1 MGGNHVTTST
11 KLRRTLMSGAAT
23 GMALLFTAG
32 QAHAQDAAPAA
43 QDAGT
48 VEEVVVT
55 GIRKGIQDAIVAKKT
70 SSQIVEAVSAEDIG
84 KLPDVSI
91 AESISRL
98 PGIAAQRVNGRA
110 QTLSIRG
117 LGPDYTLTTLNG
129 REQVSTNDNRS
140 VEFDQYPSELISQ
153 VVVYKTPNAGMVAQ
167 GLAGT
172 ADLQTIRPLA
182 YGRRAIAANYR
193 KEMNSEDAAIPGM
206 SNKGER
212 YSLTYIDQFRDGTI
226 GLALG
231 YAHTDSPYQTLRK
244 EAWGYPT
251 CSAAACAADSTK
263 LVVGGEKDAI
273 NAGVLKR
280 DGYLGVLEFAPNDS
294 FHATLDAYHSD
305 FKELQRIARMEFP
318 LAWGANHLQP
328 GYTTSADRITS
339 GSFADVNTVLENY
352 INQRKAKLDSV
363 GLNLAYDLGDDW
375 SVMADGSYSRVK
387 RKDTQI
393 ESTAGTGVN
402 GSGATDTVGFTT
414 DANGITQLKST
425 YDYSNFD
432 TVYLTDPGGWGG
444 PAAIHNR
451 AGYLRLPTTEDEIKA
466 IKLQATRHLDGFLS
480 GITAGFNYTEHT
492 KNKDATEGYLELKTA
507 AQEKVPAAFRRGVID
522 SSFLGNAKGMINY
535 DALGLYQ
542 SGYFDF
548 LKETGSEATKKTWSV
563 SEKISTYY
571 VRGDIDT
578 TLLGHDLTGNVGV
591 QVVHADQGSKS
602 FYTDGTAVTDQADGA
617 KYTDTLPTLNLNWQ
631 VADDVTI
638 RFGAGV
644 TLARPR
650 MDDMASG
657 SGYSVQTLGQQPIMV
672 GNQGVYW
679 SESGGNPD
687 LRPWKANNFDLSV
700 EKYFGTKGYVSA
712 AVFYKDLKNYVYSMN
727 VLKDFSTT
735 PLPGTACYVDPQT
748 KLIPL
753 MGRNQDTGLM
763 EWVCANANA
772 NRTGKLSVMRNAE
785 GGYIRGVELT
795 LSLPGDVL
803 WEPLDGFGLIVSGS
817 LNDSAVD
824 PLGTGD
830 VQVPGLSK
838 KIVNTTLY
846 YEKAGFSAR
855 VSNRYRDDFLGEV
868 PDYTNALGNKLV
880 HSESVF
886 DAQIGYS
893 FQSGRLEGLT
903 ISLAG
908 QNLTNEPFYTYT
920 KGASS
925 TTIDRYEKYG
935 ATYQLGV
942 SYRW

>member
-1 MGGNHVTTST
+1 VTTSN
-11 KLRRTLMSGAAT
+11 KFRRALMSGAAT
-23 GMALLFTAG
+23 GMALFFAAG
-32 QAHAQDAAPAA
+32 HAQAQDAAPAT
-43 QDAGT
+43 QDANA
-48 VEEVVVT
+48 VEEIVVT
-55 GIRKGIQDAIVAKKT
+55 GIRKGIQDAIVAKKN
-70 SSQIVEAVSAEDIG
+70 SAQIVEAVSAEDIG

-182 YGRRAIAANYR
+182 YGRRALAVNFR
-193 KEMNSEDAAIPGM
+193 KEMNSEKAAIPGM
-206 SNKGER
+206 SDKGER
-212 YSLTYIDQFRDGTI
+212 YSLTYIDQFLDGKV

-231 YAHTDSPYQTLRK
+231 YAHTNSPYQTLKK

-251 CSAAACAADSTK
+251 CSAAVCAADSTK
-263 LVVGGEKDAI
+263 LIVGGEKDAI

-305 FKELQRIARMEFP
+305 FKELQRIARIEFP
-318 LAWGANHLQP
+318 LAWGANHLAP
-328 GYTTSADRITS
+328 GYTTGGDRITS
-339 GSFADVNTVLENY
+339 GSFTDVNAVLENY
-352 INQRKAKLDSV
+352 INQREAKLDSA
-363 GLNLAYDLGDDW
+363 GLNMTYDLGDEW
-375 SVMADGSYSRVK
+375 SFLADASYSRVK
-387 RKDTQI
+387 REDIQI

-402 GSGATDTVGFTT
+402 GSGSTSTIGFTT
-414 DANGITQLKST
+414 NANGITQINST
-425 YDYSNFD
+425 ADYSNFD

-444 PAAIHNR
+444 PAAIRNR

-466 IKLQATRHLDGFLS
+466 IKVQATRHMDGLFS

-492 KNKDATEGYLELKTA
+492 KDKDATEGYLELKTA
-507 AQEKVPAAFRRGVID
+507 AQEKVPEAFRRGVVNT
-522 SSFLGNAKGMINY
+522 SFLGNNKGMINY

-548 LKETGSEATKKTWSV
+548 LRETGSESTKKTWSV
-563 SEKISTYY
+563 SEKISTYFL
-571 VRGDIDT
+571 RGDIDT
-578 TLLGHDLTGNVGV
+578 TLGGRPLTGNIGV
-591 QVVHADQGSKS
+591 QVVHADQGSRS
-602 FYTDGTAVTDQADGA
+602 FYTDGTEVTDQSGGA
-617 KYTDTLPTLNLNWQ
+617 KYTNTLPTLNLNWRI
-631 VADDVTI
+631 ADDTTV

-672 GNQGVYW
+672 GTQGVYW
-679 SESGGNPD
+679 SESGGNPN
-687 LRPWKANNFDLSV
+687 LRPWKATNYDLSI
-700 EKYFGTKGYVSA
+700 EKYFGTKGYISA
-712 AVFYKDLKNYVYSMN
+712 AVFYKDLSNYAYSMN
-727 VLKDFSTT
+727 VLKDFSST

-748 KLIPL
+748 KLVPL
-753 MGRNQDTGLM
+753 MGRNQETGLM
-763 EWVCANANA
+763 EWVCANANT
-772 NRTGKLSVMRNAE
+772 NRTGKLSVMQNAQ
-785 GGYIRGVELT
+785 GGYIRGAEAT
-795 LSLPGDVL
+795 LSLPADVI
-803 WEPLDGFGLIVSGS
+803 WSKAEGFGLIISGS

-830 VQVPGLSK
+830 IEVPGLSK
-838 KIVNTTLY
+838 KIVNTTVY
-846 YEKAGFSAR
+846 FEKYGFSAR
-855 VSNRYRDDFLGEV
+855 VSNRYRSAFLGEV

-886 DAQIGYS
+886 DAQIGYTL
-893 FQSGRLEGLT
+893 QSGPAKGLS
-903 ISLAG
+903 ISLSA
-908 QNLTNEPFYTYT
+908 QNLSNEPFYTYT
-920 KGASS
+920 KSASS

-935 ATYQLGV
+935 STYQLGL

>member
-1 MGGNHVTTST
+1 MTTSI

-32 QAHAQDAAPAA
+32 HAQAQDAAPAA
-43 QDAGT
+43 QDSGT

-153 VVVYKTPNAGMVAQ
+153 VVVYKTPNAGMTSQ

-172 ADLQTIRPLA
+172 ADLQTVRPLNFGHRTVA
-182 YGRRAIAANYR
+182 VNYR
-193 KEMNSEDAAIPGM
+193 KEMNSTDAAIPGM

-212 YSLTYIDQFRDGTI
+212 YSLTYIDQFLDGTV

-231 YAHTDSPYQTLRK
+231 YAHTNSPYQTLKK

-251 CSAAACAADSTK
+251 CSAAVCAADSGK
-263 LVVGGEKDAI
+263 LIVGGEKDAI
-273 NAGVLKR
+273 NAGVLER

-294 FHATLDAYHSD
+294 FHATFDAYHSD
-305 FKELQRIARMEFP
+305 FKELQRIARIEFP
-318 LAWGANHLQP
+318 LAWGANHLLP

-339 GSFADVNTVLENY
+339 GSFTDVNAVLENY
-352 INQRKAKLDSV
+352 INQREAKLDSA
-363 GLNLAYDLGDDW
+363 GLNMSYKLGDDW
-375 SVMADGSYSRVK
+375 TFMGDASFSRVK
-387 RKDTQI
+387 RNDIQI

-402 GSGATDTVGFTT
+402 GSGATDTVKFNTSA
-414 DANGITQLKST
+414 DGITEMAST

-451 AGYLRLPTTEDEIKA
+451 AGYLRLPTTKDEIKA
-466 IKLQATRHLDGFLS
+466 IKLQATRNFEGLFS

-492 KNKDATEGYLELKTA
+492 KDKDATEGYLELKTA
-507 AQEKVPAAFRRGVID
+507 GQEKVPAAFRRGVVD
-522 SSFLGNAKGMINY
+522 TSFLGNPKGMINY

-548 LKETGSEATKKTWSV
+548 LKETGSESTKKTWGV
-563 SEKISTYY
+563 SEKISTYF

-578 TLLGHDLTGNVGV
+578 NLFDRPLTGNVGV
-591 QVVHADQGSKS
+591 QVVHVDQGSKS
-602 FYTDGTAVTDQADGA
+602 FYTDGTEVTDQSGGA

-631 VADDVTI
+631 VAEDMTV

-644 TLARPR
+644 TVARPR

-679 SESGGNPD
+679 SESGGNPN
-687 LRPWKANNFDLSV
+687 LRPWKATNFDLSV

-712 AVFYKDLKNYVYSMN
+712 AVFYKDLSNYAYSMN
-727 VLKDFSTT
+727 VLKDFTST

-763 EWVCANANA
+763 EWVCAKANA
-772 NRTGKLSVMRNAE
+772 NRIGKLSVMQNAQ

-795 LSLPGDVL
+795 VSLPGEVL
-803 WEPLDGFGLIVSGS
+803 WQPLDGFGLIVSGS

-824 PLGTGD
+824 PLGTGNI
-830 VQVPGLSK
+830 QVPGLSK
-838 KIVNTTLY
+838 KIINTTLY
-846 YEKAGFSAR
+846 FEKFGFSAR
-855 VSNRYRDDFLGEV
+855 VNNRYRSAFLGEV

-880 HSESVF
+880 HSESVV
-886 DAQIGYS
+886 DAQIGYTL
-893 FQSGRLEGLT
+893 QSGPAKGLT
-903 ISLAG
+903 ISLAA

-920 KGASS
+920 KNASS

-935 ATYQLGV
+935 STYQLGV

>member
-1 MGGNHVTTST
+1 
-11 KLRRTLMSGAAT
+11 MSGAAT

-32 QAHAQDAAPAA
+32 QARAQDAAPAA
-43 QDAGT
+43 QDSGT

-172 ADLQTIRPLA
+172 ADLQTVRPLA
-182 YGRRAIAANYR
+182 YGRRALAVNFR
-193 KEMNSEDAAIPGM
+193 KEMNSEDSAIPGM

-212 YSLTYIDQFRDGTI
+212 YSLTYIDQFLDGKV

-231 YAHTDSPYQTLRK
+231 YAHTNSPYQTLKK
-244 EAWGYPT
+244 ESWGFPT
-251 CSAAACAADSTK
+251 CSAAVCAADSTK
-263 LVVGGEKDAI
+263 LITGGEKDAI

-280 DGYLGVLEFAPNDS
+280 DGYLGVLEFAPNDD

-318 LAWGANHLQP
+318 LAWGANHLLP

-339 GSFADVNTVLENY
+339 GTFTDVNTVLENY
-352 INQRKAKLDSV
+352 INQREAKLDSV
-363 GLNLAYDLGDDW
+363 GLNATYKLGDDW
-375 SVMADGSYSRVK
+375 TFMGDASFSRVK
-387 RKDTQI
+387 RNDTQI

-402 GSGATDTVGFTT
+402 GSGATDTVKFNT
-414 DANGITQLKST
+414 DANGITQMAST

-432 TVYLTDPGGWGG
+432 TVFLTDPGGWGG

-451 AGYLRLPTTEDEIKA
+451 AGYLRLPTTKDEIKA
-466 IKLQATRHLDGFLS
+466 IKLQATRNFEGLFS

-492 KNKDATEGYLELKTA
+492 KDKDATEGYLELKTA
-507 AQEKVPAAFRRGVID
+507 AQEKVPAAFRRGVVNTA
-522 SSFLGNAKGMINY
+522 FLGNPKGMINY

-548 LKETGSEATKKTWSV
+548 LKETGSESTKKTWGV
-563 SEKISTYY
+563 SEKISTYF

-578 TLLGHDLTGNVGV
+578 MLFDRALTGNVGV
-591 QVVHADQGSKS
+591 QVVHVDQGSKS
-602 FYTDGTAVTDQADGA
+602 FYTDGTEVTDQTGGA

-631 VADDVTI
+631 VAEDTTV

-644 TLARPR
+644 TIARPR

-657 SGYSVQTLGQQPIMV
+657 SGYSVQTLGQQPIVV

-687 LRPWKANNFDLSV
+687 LRPWKATNFDLSV
-700 EKYFGTKGYVSA
+700 ERYFGTKGYISA
-712 AVFYKDLKNYVYSMN
+712 AVFYKDLSNYVYSMN
-727 VLKDFSTT
+727 VLKDFTNT
-735 PLPGTACYVDPQT
+735 PLPGTACYVDPAT
-748 KLIPL
+748 KLVPL
-753 MGRNQDTGLM
+753 MGRNQDTGQM
-763 EWVCANANA
+763 EWVCAKANA
-772 NRTGKLSVMRNAE
+772 NRTGKLSVMQNAQ

-795 LSLPGDVL
+795 LSLPGEVL
-803 WEPLDGFGLIVSGS
+803 WEPLNGFGLILSAS
-817 LNDSAVD
+817 LNDSSVD

-838 KIVNTTLY
+838 KIVNTTFY
-846 YEKAGFSAR
+846 YEKYGFSAR

-868 PDYTNALGNKLV
+868 PDYTNALGTKLV
-880 HSESVF
+880 HSESVI
-886 DAQIGYS
+886 DAQIGYT
-893 FQSGRLEGLT
+893 FQDGFAKGFT

-908 QNLTNEPFYTYT
+908 QNLTDEPFYTYT
-920 KGASS
+920 KNGSS

-935 ATYQLGV
+935 STYQLGV